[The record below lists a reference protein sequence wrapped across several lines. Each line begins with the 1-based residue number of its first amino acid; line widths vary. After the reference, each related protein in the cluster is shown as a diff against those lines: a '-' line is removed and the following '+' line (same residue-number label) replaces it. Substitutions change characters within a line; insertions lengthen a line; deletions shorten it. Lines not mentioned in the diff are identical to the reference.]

1 MVETQIK
8 DFQHHKS
15 TAMFELF
22 KISFLNVTAL
32 DILDIL
38 VVTIVLHF
46 LYQTTKNT
54 IAVQIFFGI
63 VAILG
68 LYFLTETLHLKLL
81 NLILRTLSGIWL
93 LAFIILFQQEIR
105 RLLLVIVRSRLF
117 SFFSRSQLIET
128 IDEVVKAVIEMS
140 EKHIG
145 ALLVFTRST
154 NIKMTIETGIPIQ
167 AKLTKELLLSIF
179 NTKSPLHDGAVIIQ
193 GTTIEAARC
202 ILPLSLTTRY
212 QGKHLGTRHRA
223 AMGISE
229 QADVLVVVVSEET
242 GRISIIEEGLF
253 IPGITPANLDSIL
266 SERLSIVASGE
277 TSNKKLLELVEELKT
292 TNNDLVKQ

>member
-1 MVETQIK
+1 
-8 DFQHHKS
+8 
-15 TAMFELF
+15 MFELF
-22 KISFLNVTAL
+22 KISFLNITVL

-145 ALLVFTRST
+145 TLLVFTRST

-253 IPGITPANLDSIL
+253 IPGVTPANLDTVL
-266 SERLSIVASGE
+266 SERLSIVSSGE

-292 TNNDLVKQ
+292 TNNDLIKQ